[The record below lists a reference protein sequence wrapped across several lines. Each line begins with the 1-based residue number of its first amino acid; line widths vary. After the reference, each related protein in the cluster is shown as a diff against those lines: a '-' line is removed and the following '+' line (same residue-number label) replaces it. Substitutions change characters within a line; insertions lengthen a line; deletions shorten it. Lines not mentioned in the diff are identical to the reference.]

1 MRNLLYIIAV
11 LLLLS
16 WVIGFFLYSL
26 GAIVNV
32 LLIIAIV
39 ALLIGMAQKRN
50 KRIK

>member
-1 MRNLLYIIAV
+1 MRSLLYIIAV

-16 WVIGFFLYSL
+16 WAIGFFLYSL

-39 ALLIGMAQKRN
+39 SLLIGVAQKKD
-50 KRIK
+50 KRVK